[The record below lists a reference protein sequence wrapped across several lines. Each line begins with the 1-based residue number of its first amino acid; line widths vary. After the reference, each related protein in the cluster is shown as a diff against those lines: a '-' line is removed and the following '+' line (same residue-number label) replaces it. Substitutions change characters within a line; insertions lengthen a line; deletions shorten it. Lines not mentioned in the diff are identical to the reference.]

1 MARKISFASAA
12 TFLSVPRAE
21 DREAMPSLA
30 AFFLFFFFFAM
41 REAAKEWGERGDKL
55 RGTLT
60 YFGIIISSMI
70 CAVLDYAVASV
81 LRSK

>member
-30 AFFLFFFFFAM
+30 AFFLFFFAM

>member
-1 MARKISFASAA
+1 
-12 TFLSVPRAE
+12 
-21 DREAMPSLA
+21 
-30 AFFLFFFFFAM
+30 M

>member
-30 AFFLFFFFFAM
+30 AFFLFFFFAM